1 MKTATLFGIAAMGL
15 TTFGV
20 AGAFAT
26 PTLRITTPS
35 GTTTEAFANVSA
47 YFGAGAYAAL
57 PGSFGGFSWGGI
69 VEQIGSSQVT
79 TNLTSVTTT
88 NPGNN
93 KITFAVS
100 DSGISGIGIVSM
112 QSSGGVTATGA
123 TSLQTADLNG
133 SVYSTSSTLIS
144 TLIGSDDSGSL
155 SMNSATNPVTPSSS
169 VPFNSPGMNLTSS
182 SITLTVTNSLALTLA
197 PGSSL
202 TGGLLTTNLD
212 TTAVTT
218 PEPATLGLF
227 AVGGLALLAVG
238 RRNRSRS

>member
-79 TNLTSVTTT
+79 TSLTSVTTT
-88 NPGNN
+88 NSGNN
-93 KITFAVS
+93 TITFAVS
-100 DSGISGIGIVSM
+100 DSGISGTGIVSM

-133 SVYSTSSTLIS
+133 SVYSTSS